1 MRVHPA
7 PKKRNITFRY
17 DVGAALLAADAVV
30 LGRQKKLRRLP
41 HIFSKVLELPL
52 AAEADVAVHE
62 GPDDFRFVAAAG
74 DLVGGTF
81 RAHAV
86 RIHPGVMKVVVRGD
100 GPAGSGGDA
109 GRDLDGLEFDRWRFR
124 LPPST
129 RPALATA
136 NCIDGELVV
145 TVPKAKGSDD
155 PDEEE
160 GEEEDGGGA
169 KLWGQEEKGGLR
181 GNGGMDRLVVVQ

>member
-1 MRVHPA
+1 MRVHPV
-7 PKKRNITFRY
+7 PKKRNITFQY
-17 DVGAALLAADAVV
+17 DVGAALSAAETVV

-52 AAEADVAVHE
+52 AADADVAVHE

-74 DLVGGTF
+74 DLAGGTF

-86 RIHPGVMKVVVRGD
+86 RIHPGVMKVVVRANRR
-100 GPAGSGGDA
+100 AGGGGDA
-109 GRDLDGLEFDRWRFR
+109 DRDLDDLEFDRWRFR
-124 LPPST
+124 LPPCT

-136 NCIDGELVV
+136 DCIDGELVV

-155 PDEEE
+155 PDEVE
-160 GEEEDGGGA
+160 GEAEDGGEA
-169 KLWGQEEKGGLR
+169 ELWGQEEKGGLR
-181 GNGGMDRLVVVQ
+181 GNGGIGRLVVVQ

>member
-1 MRVHPA
+1 MSVHPA

-17 DVGAALLAADAVV
+17 DVGAALSAAEVVV

-52 AAEADVAVHE
+52 AADADVAIHE

-74 DLVGGTF
+74 DLAGGTF
-81 RAHAV
+81 RAYAV

-109 GRDLDGLEFDRWRFR
+109 GRDLDDLELDRWRFR
-124 LPPST
+124 LPPCT
-129 RPALATA
+129 RPALAIA
-136 NCIDGELVV
+136 SCVDGELVV
-145 TVPKAKGSDD
+145 TVPKAKD

-160 GEEEDGGGA
+160 GEEEDGGEA
-169 KLWGQEEKGGLR
+169 ELWGQQEKGDLR
-181 GNGGMDRLVVVQ
+181 GNGGISRLVFVQ